1 MFGKLFEIAPAPPDG
16 WKAFVVACSGCLL
29 QTVNFGISNSFGSFS
44 FAFHEDERLGYP
56 SLTQVAIVSSVATGI
71 GPILGIFSGVAVA
84 KLGASSVCFFSALC
98 CALSMILSSL
108 LANSIVTLG
117 LTYSIFA
124 ALSGFMVSAGATVTS
139 TWFVKRKAFG
149 MGITFCGAGWGSL
162 TVPFIAGVLH
172 SKYDW
177 RTCFLILSSLTVLGM
192 ISSFFICLRPEVK
205 DLDETLPRTPQATTS
220 DGNEED
226 RPITDWRVARHV
238 REFSPKELF

>member
-1 MFGKLFEIAPAPPDG
+1 MFGRLFEIAPAPPDG
-16 WKAFVVACSGCLL
+16 WKAFVVASSGCLL
-29 QTVNFGISNSFGSFS
+29 HALNYGLSTSFGSFS
-44 FAFHEDERLGYP
+44 NALHEDERLGNP
-56 SLTQVAIVSSVATGI
+56 SLNEVAIVASVLSGL
-71 GPILGIFSGVAVA
+71 GPILGILSGIVIA
-84 KLGASSVCFFSALC
+84 KLGSRFTCIFASICLT
-98 CALSMILSSL
+98 LSLILPAL
-108 LANSIVTLG
+108 LANSIVTLI
-117 LTYSIFA
+117 LTCSVFVA
-124 ALSGFMVSAGATVTS
+124 FEGFMITASATATS
-139 TWFVKRKAFG
+139 TWFVKRKALG
-149 MGITFCGAGWGSL
+149 MGISFSGGGWGSL
-162 TVPFIAGVLH
+162 TIPYIAGVLQ

>member
-56 SLTQVAIVSSVATGI
+56 SLTQVAIVGSFATGI
-71 GPILGIFSGVAVA
+71 GPILGIFSGLAVA
-84 KLGASSVCFFSALC
+84 KLGSRFTCLFSALC
-98 CALSMILSSL
+98 CTLSMILSSL
-108 LANSIVTLG
+108 LANSIVTLI

-124 ALSGFMVSAGATVTS
+124 ALAGFMVAAGATATS
-139 TWFVKRKAFG
+139 TWFVKRKALG
-149 MGITFCGAGWGSL
+149 MGINFCGGGMGSL
-162 TVPFIAGVLH
+162 TVPFIAGTLQ

-192 ISSFFICLRPEVK
+192 ISSFFICLRPEMENE
-205 DLDETLPRTPQATTS
+205 DEK
-220 DGNEED
+220 EEG
-226 RPITDWRVARHV
+226 
-238 REFSPKELF
+238 